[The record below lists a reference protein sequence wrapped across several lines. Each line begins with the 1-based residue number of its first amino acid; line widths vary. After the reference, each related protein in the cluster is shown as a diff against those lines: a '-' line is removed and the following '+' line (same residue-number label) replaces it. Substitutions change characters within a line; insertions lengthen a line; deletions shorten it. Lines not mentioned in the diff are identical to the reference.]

1 MRAVWTGAITFGLVN
16 VPVKA
21 YSAVEDHDVS
31 FHQVHDAD
39 GGRIR
44 YERRCEVCG
53 KKVEY
58 ENIDKAYDDGDDTVI
73 ITEEDLETLPE
84 ADNEEIEVVQ
94 FVPSEQVDPIM
105 LERSYYL
112 EPEGKSPKS
121 YLLLRQTL
129 EATDRTAIVRFALR
143 QKTRLGALRVD
154 GKVLVLQ
161 GLLWADEVREVD
173 FPNTKSRAKISDQE
187 LELSAA
193 LVDQYASDFTP
204 EKFED
209 EYQVQLR
216 KLIDAKFES
225 GDTIDTE
232 ATFGEVADADGGDGD
247 GDSDEGED
255 AEVIDLMEALK
266 ASLGK
271 RRGGGSGDS
280 AKKKDSGSG
289 KSCADKEDTGG
300 TDDKKS
306 DKSGDG
312 KKTAKKS
319 ASKSKKKSS
328 GSKSAGPKSSDKK
341 SSGSKSSA
349 KKSPTKKSSGKK
361 SGKSGGKSAKS
372 SGSGKKS
379 GEKSACA
386 APGGASGDAPAD
398 GAETEPR
405 VPVVPPAPAHLRR
418 ILAVLPVAAG
428 AVGNPQ
434 GRGARIEG
442 RRLGGLLFRQA
453 RGDGH
458 ETGVSRQHRR
468 RLQHPVDALGQGH
481 RLAAAVGEFRQRFG
495 RRPVAHVIAPGGI
508 WQRVDGG
515 VRHLHARPREGSDIG
530 HVLDDETPRP
540 GIVGAGGTR

>member
-216 KLIDAKFES
+216 KLIDARFES

-232 ATFGEVADADGGDGD
+232 ATFGEVADADGGD

-289 KSCADKEDTGG
+289 KSGDDKDDTGG

-306 DKSGDG
+306 GKSGGG
-312 KKTAKKS
+312 KKTAKKSAKKS

-379 GEKSACA
+379 RKKSA
-386 APGGASGDAPAD
+386 
-398 GAETEPR
+398 
-405 VPVVPPAPAHLRR
+405 
-418 ILAVLPVAAG
+418 
-428 AVGNPQ
+428 
-434 GRGARIEG
+434 
-442 RRLGGLLFRQA
+442 
-453 RGDGH
+453 
-458 ETGVSRQHRR
+458 
-468 RLQHPVDALGQGH
+468 
-481 RLAAAVGEFRQRFG
+481 
-495 RRPVAHVIAPGGI
+495 
-508 WQRVDGG
+508 
-515 VRHLHARPREGSDIG
+515 
-530 HVLDDETPRP
+530 
-540 GIVGAGGTR
+540 

>member
-112 EPEGKSPKS
+112 EPEGKSPQS

-247 GDSDEGED
+247 SDEGED

-289 KSCADKEDTGG
+289 KSGDDKDDTGG

-306 DKSGDG
+306 GKSGGG
-312 KKTAKKS
+312 KKTAKKSAKKS

-379 GEKSACA
+379 GKKSA
-386 APGGASGDAPAD
+386 
-398 GAETEPR
+398 
-405 VPVVPPAPAHLRR
+405 
-418 ILAVLPVAAG
+418 
-428 AVGNPQ
+428 
-434 GRGARIEG
+434 
-442 RRLGGLLFRQA
+442 
-453 RGDGH
+453 
-458 ETGVSRQHRR
+458 
-468 RLQHPVDALGQGH
+468 
-481 RLAAAVGEFRQRFG
+481 
-495 RRPVAHVIAPGGI
+495 
-508 WQRVDGG
+508 
-515 VRHLHARPREGSDIG
+515 
-530 HVLDDETPRP
+530 
-540 GIVGAGGTR
+540 

>member
-247 GDSDEGED
+247 SDEGED

-289 KSCADKEDTGG
+289 KSGDDKDDTGG

-306 DKSGDG
+306 GKSGGG
-312 KKTAKKS
+312 KKTAKKSAKKS

-328 GSKSAGPKSSDKK
+328 GSKSSGPKSSDKK

-379 GEKSACA
+379 GKKSA
-386 APGGASGDAPAD
+386 
-398 GAETEPR
+398 
-405 VPVVPPAPAHLRR
+405 
-418 ILAVLPVAAG
+418 
-428 AVGNPQ
+428 
-434 GRGARIEG
+434 
-442 RRLGGLLFRQA
+442 
-453 RGDGH
+453 
-458 ETGVSRQHRR
+458 
-468 RLQHPVDALGQGH
+468 
-481 RLAAAVGEFRQRFG
+481 
-495 RRPVAHVIAPGGI
+495 
-508 WQRVDGG
+508 
-515 VRHLHARPREGSDIG
+515 
-530 HVLDDETPRP
+530 
-540 GIVGAGGTR
+540 

>member
-232 ATFGEVADADGGDGD
+232 ATFGEVADADGGDGGDGD

-289 KSCADKEDTGG
+289 KSGDDKDDTGG

-306 DKSGDG
+306 GKSGGG
-312 KKTAKKS
+312 KKTAKKSAKKS

-379 GEKSACA
+379 GKKSA
-386 APGGASGDAPAD
+386 
-398 GAETEPR
+398 
-405 VPVVPPAPAHLRR
+405 
-418 ILAVLPVAAG
+418 
-428 AVGNPQ
+428 
-434 GRGARIEG
+434 
-442 RRLGGLLFRQA
+442 
-453 RGDGH
+453 
-458 ETGVSRQHRR
+458 
-468 RLQHPVDALGQGH
+468 
-481 RLAAAVGEFRQRFG
+481 
-495 RRPVAHVIAPGGI
+495 
-508 WQRVDGG
+508 
-515 VRHLHARPREGSDIG
+515 
-530 HVLDDETPRP
+530 
-540 GIVGAGGTR
+540 